1 MYVLVGANG
10 YLGSYVM
17 RAILR
22 QTHEQIIA
30 TARKIDDLHD
40 SNRVSWRQCDIQRE
54 EDVAR
59 LTEELREQSDVKIV
73 YLAAYHHPDQV
84 AQNPEYA
91 WNVNVTCLS
100 RFVNSVRF
108 AKTLFYASTDSVYGN
123 SVDGY
128 RFREDD
134 SLHPVNIYGHNKC
147 AAEAVVVHAGF
158 HVARFPFLISPS
170 ICKKK
175 HFYDVIADSIRAG
188 IPFEMFSDSY
198 RSSLS
203 FENAARLLVSV
214 MELEGNVPDI
224 LNICGDAALSKYDV
238 GLMVADQC
246 GVDRKLIVPVSIRK
260 KQENFETERA
270 VSVLMDNSRIKQ
282 LLHLSAIDIFDEPQT
297 EVNI

>member
-10 YLGSYVM
+10 YLGSYIMQAV
-17 RAILR
+17 LK
-22 QTHEQIIA
+22 QTQEQIIA
-30 TARKIDDLHD
+30 TARRIDDLQ
-40 SNRVSWRQCDIQRE
+40 NGERVSWRQCDVQQE
-54 EDVAR
+54 ADVLR
-59 LTEELREQSDVKIV
+59 LAEELREQANVKIV

-84 AQNPEYA
+84 SKNPEYA

-100 RFVNSVRF
+100 RFINSVRF

-123 SVDGY
+123 SVNGY

-134 SLHPVNIYGHNKC
+134 PLHPVNIYGHNKC

-203 FENAARLLVSV
+203 FENAAKLLVNV
-214 MELEGNVPDI
+214 MELEENIPDI

-246 GVDRKLIVPVSIRK
+246 GVDRKLIVPVSIQK
-260 KQENFETERA
+260 KQKNFETERA
-270 VSVLMDNSRIKQ
+270 VSVLMDNSRVKQ
-282 LLHLSAIDIFDEPQT
+282 LLRLSVIDIFDEPRV
-297 EVNI
+297 EGNV